1 LRYYPVLIL
10 LLLLTP
16 QVLVAAPIA
25 RAVVS
30 IGEDGVAVVQMEVQL
45 TEGLNEV
52 PLPVEPVELT
62 LEVVPAEVTWVRD
75 GLTLYLLSPRNLTA
89 TVTYVANVTPVG
101 GTLVL
106 RVADGARVRLELHS
120 RVVLLSVPE
129 SVLNYEKLQGGGVAV
144 ELLGPATVEY
154 TVTPETATPTPTT
167 SPRPSPTPTTPVKVP
182 PTTPT
187 SPIPPTT
194 PTPAITPAA
203 VPAATWVAVAAVA
216 VSVVAT
222 ALALLTRRRS

>member
-1 LRYYPVLIL
+1 MRYYPALIL
-10 LLLLTP
+10 LLLLAP
-16 QVLVAAPIA
+16 QVLVAAPTA

-30 IGEDGVAVVQMEVQL
+30 IGEDGVAVVRMEVQL
-45 TEGLNEV
+45 VEGLNEV

-129 SVLNYEKLQGGGVAV
+129 NVLNYEKLQGGGVAV
-144 ELLGPATVEY
+144 ELVGPATVEY

-167 SPRPSPTPTTPVKVP
+167 TAPAPAPTT
-182 PTTPT
+182 
-187 SPIPPTT
+187 PPTT
-194 PTPAITPAA
+194 PTPATTPAA
-203 VPAATWVAVAAVA
+203 VPATTWVAVVAVA
-216 VSVVAT
+216 VAVVAI
-222 ALALLTRRRS
+222 ALVLLTRRRS

>member
-1 LRYYPVLIL
+1 MRYYPALIL

-16 QVLVAAPIA
+16 QVLVAAPAA

-30 IGEDGVAVVQMEVQL
+30 IGEDGVAVVRMEVQL

-101 GTLVL
+101 STLVL

-129 SVLNYEKLQGGGVAV
+129 NVLNYEKLQGGGVAV

-167 SPRPSPTPTTPVKVP
+167 TSPRPSPTPATPVTVP
-182 PTTPT
+182 PTAPA
-187 SPIPPTT
+187 PPTT
-194 PTPAITPAA
+194 PTPATTPAA
-203 VPAATWVAVAAVA
+203 VPAATWVAVVAVA
-216 VSVVAT
+216 VAVVAI
-222 ALALLTRRRS
+222 ALVLLTRRRS

>member
-10 LLLLTP
+10 LLLLAP
-16 QVLVAAPIA
+16 QVLVAAPTA

-30 IGEDGVAVVQMEVQL
+30 IGEDGVAVVRMEVQL

-120 RVVLLSVPE
+120 REVLLSVPE
-129 SVLNYEKLQGGGVAV
+129 NVLNYEKLQGGGVAV
-144 ELLGPATVEY
+144 ELVGPATVEY
-154 TVTPETATPTPTT
+154 TIIPETAAPTPITTAPTSAPTT
-167 SPRPSPTPTTPVKVP
+167 S
-182 PTTPT
+182 
-187 SPIPPTT
+187 PTT
-194 PTPAITPAA
+194 PTPVTTPVA
-203 VPAATWVAVAAVA
+203 VPAATWVAVVAVA
-216 VSVVAT
+216 VVAI
-222 ALALLTRRRS
+222 ALALLIIRRRS

>member
-1 LRYYPVLIL
+1 LRYYPALVL
-10 LLLLTP
+10 LLLLVP
-16 QVLVAAPIA
+16 QVLVAAPTA

-30 IGEDGVAVVQMEVQL
+30 IGEDGVAVVRMEVQL
-45 TEGLNEV
+45 VEGLNEV

-62 LEVVPAEVTWVRD
+62 LEVVPAGVTWVRD

-154 TVTPETATPTPTT
+154 TVTPETAAPTPIATAPT
-167 SPRPSPTPTTPVKVP
+167 SAPTT
-182 PTTPT
+182 
-187 SPIPPTT
+187 PPTT
-194 PTPAITPAA
+194 PTPAAT
-203 VPAATWVAVAAVA
+203 PAATWVAVVAVA
-216 VSVVAT
+216 VVAI
-222 ALALLTRRRS
+222 ALALLIRRRS

>member
-1 LRYYPVLIL
+1 LRYYPALIL
-10 LLLLTP
+10 LLLLAP
-16 QVLVAAPIA
+16 QVLVAAPAA

-30 IGEDGVAVVQMEVQL
+30 IGEDGVAVVRMEVQL
-45 TEGLNEV
+45 VEGLNEV

-129 SVLNYEKLQGGGVAV
+129 NVLNYEKLQGGGVAV
-144 ELLGPATVEY
+144 ELVGPATVEY

-167 SPRPSPTPTTPVKVP
+167 TAPAPAPTT
-182 PTTPT
+182 
-187 SPIPPTT
+187 PPTT
-194 PTPAITPAA
+194 PTPATTPAA
-203 VPAATWVAVAAVA
+203 VPAATWVAVVAVA
-216 VSVVAT
+216 VAVVAI
-222 ALALLTRRRS
+222 ALVLLTRRRS

>member
-1 LRYYPVLIL
+1 LRYYPALVL
-10 LLLLTP
+10 LLLLVP
-16 QVLVAAPIA
+16 QVLVAAPAA

-30 IGEDGVAVVQMEVQL
+30 IGEDGVAVVRMEVQL
-45 TEGLNEV
+45 VEGLNEV

-62 LEVVPAEVTWVRD
+62 LEVVPAGVTWVRD
-75 GLTLYLLSPRNLTA
+75 GLTLYLLSPENLTA

-120 RVVLLSVPE
+120 GVVLLSVPE

-154 TVTPETATPTPTT
+154 TIIPETATPTPITT
-167 SPRPSPTPTTPVKVP
+167 APTSAPTT
-182 PTTPT
+182 
-187 SPIPPTT
+187 PPTT
-194 PTPAITPAA
+194 PTPATT
-203 VPAATWVAVAAVA
+203 PAATWVAVVAVA
-216 VSVVAT
+216 VVAI
-222 ALALLTRRRS
+222 ALALLIRRRS

>member
-1 LRYYPVLIL
+1 LRYYPALVL
-10 LLLLTP
+10 LLLLVP
-16 QVLVAAPIA
+16 QVLVAAPAA

-30 IGEDGVAVVQMEVQL
+30 IGEDGVAVVRMEVQL
-45 TEGLNEV
+45 VEGLNEV
-52 PLPVEPVELT
+52 PLPAEPVELT

-154 TVTPETATPTPTT
+154 TVTPETAAPTPTT
-167 SPRPSPTPTTPVKVP
+167 TAPTSAPTT
-182 PTTPT
+182 
-187 SPIPPTT
+187 SPTT
-194 PTPAITPAA
+194 PTPVATPVA
-203 VPAATWVAVAAVA
+203 VPAATWVAVVAVA
-216 VSVVAT
+216 VAVVAI
-222 ALALLTRRRS
+222 ALVLLTRRRS

>member
-1 LRYYPVLIL
+1 MRYYPALIL
-10 LLLLTP
+10 LLLLAP
-16 QVLVAAPIA
+16 QVLVAAPTA

-30 IGEDGVAVVQMEVQL
+30 IGEDGVAVVRMEVQL

-52 PLPVEPVELT
+52 PLPAEPVELT
-62 LEVVPAEVTWVRD
+62 VEVVPAEVTWVRD

-129 SVLNYEKLQGGGVAV
+129 SVLSYEKLQGGGVAV

-167 SPRPSPTPTTPVKVP
+167 TAPAPAPTT
-182 PTTPT
+182 
-187 SPIPPTT
+187 PPTT
-194 PTPAITPAA
+194 PTPATTPAA
-203 VPAATWVAVAAVA
+203 VPATTWVAVVAVA
-216 VSVVAT
+216 VAVVAI
-222 ALALLTRRRS
+222 ALVLLTRRRS

>member
-1 LRYYPVLIL
+1 LRYYPALIL
-10 LLLLTP
+10 LLLLAP
-16 QVLVAAPIA
+16 QVLVAAPTA

-30 IGEDGVAVVQMEVQL
+30 IGEDGVAVVRMEVQL
-45 TEGLNEV
+45 VEGLNEV

-129 SVLNYEKLQGGGVAV
+129 SVLSYEKLQGGGVAV

-154 TVTPETATPTPTT
+154 TVTPETAAPTPTT
-167 SPRPSPTPTTPVKVP
+167 TAPAPAPTT
-182 PTTPT
+182 
-187 SPIPPTT
+187 PPTT
-194 PTPAITPAA
+194 PTPATTPAA
-203 VPAATWVAVAAVA
+203 VPAATWVAVVAVA
-216 VSVVAT
+216 VAVVAI
-222 ALALLTRRRS
+222 ALVLLTRRRS